1 MCPCP
6 MLRVATCS
14 YIQYLVDS
22 ELWPRNPYVA
32 THYDSPASHV
42 YKRLCEG
49 LQTSFDLVQSFIQV
63 LLPHSSPLRRLLD
76 LRTPVCPAQ
85 NLKTLQKV
93 KSLLSTAQPPNL
105 FCCNI
110 PITQTPYWVY
120 WDYQPAVG
128 TPPSKLATAC
138 TTAPSTS

>member
-1 MCPCP
+1 

-42 YKRLCEG
+42 YKRLHEG

-63 LLPHSSPLRRLLD
+63 LLPHSPPLRRLLD
-76 LRTPVCPAQ
+76 LRTPECPAQ
-85 NLKTLQKV
+85 NLKTLQTLGRHSRLGV
-93 KSLLSTAQPPNL
+93 LRVGQWERRLAMHEAQ
-105 FCCNI
+105 
-110 PITQTPYWVY
+110 
-120 WDYQPAVG
+120 G
-128 TPPSKLATAC
+128 M
-138 TTAPSTS
+138 